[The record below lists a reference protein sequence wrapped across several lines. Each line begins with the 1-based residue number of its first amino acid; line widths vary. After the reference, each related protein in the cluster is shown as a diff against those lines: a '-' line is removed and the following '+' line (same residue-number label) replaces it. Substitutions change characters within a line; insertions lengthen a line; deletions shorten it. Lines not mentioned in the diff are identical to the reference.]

1 MPDEGGR
8 GKRQETMAAPG
19 YCNSPKRKTRWF
31 PSIRQTPPFLF
42 CPRSAKPQANHDVSP
57 LPVSPPGDALPCR
70 GTPRWLS
77 LPAIARTCQFRPVA
91 GFLFARLENA
101 GSLQR
106 RQGDELAPLH
116 DGRRDKVFVEGVDMF
131 PFRAHIADGGDAEAG
146 AEAGFGRAVV
156 MLALDGHAEELP
168 GVLDEPE
175 ELVARFAALEGIEAQ
190 PAADGGR
197 RSGDHGAGN
206 GVTDACDDLLPVLK
220 RPVGQMDAGFGPR
233 GHEPRR

>member
-1 MPDEGGR
+1 MKPFPLSTKVSPFMPDEGGR
-8 GKRQETMAAPG
+8 GKRQETTAAPG

-116 DGRRDKVFVEGVDMF
+116 DGRRDKVFVEGVDMLLQMVGT
-131 PFRAHIADGGDAEAG
+131 PRLELKPASDA
-146 AEAGFGRAVV
+146 
-156 MLALDGHAEELP
+156 L
-168 GVLDEPE
+168 
-175 ELVARFAALEGIEAQ
+175 
-190 PAADGGR
+190 
-197 RSGDHGAGN
+197 S
-206 GVTDACDDLLPVLK
+206 
-220 RPVGQMDAGFGPR
+220 
-233 GHEPRR
+233 